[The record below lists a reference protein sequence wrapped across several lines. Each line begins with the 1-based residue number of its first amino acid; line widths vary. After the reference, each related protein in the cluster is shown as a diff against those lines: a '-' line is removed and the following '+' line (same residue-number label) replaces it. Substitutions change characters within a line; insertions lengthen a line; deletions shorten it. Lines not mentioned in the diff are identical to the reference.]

1 MNATNAT
8 TTFQQTPP
16 TRQHT
21 SIKAYSL
28 VPAHHKTHAQMCHQP
43 ASASLS
49 SLLSPLSSLL
59 SPLFSLLSSL
69 SSSYCLLCVKQ
80 LGVAGY
86 LPATF
91 LGMRNH
97 RVWCAFS
104 WIFKA
109 NRLNALNP
117 TATMVDISPIA
128 QPPRLLI
135 YLMVRPIM
143 DTDRG
148 FVQEWFGYLQIG
160 NFRTNPSGSYK
171 YS

>member
-8 TTFQQTPP
+8 TTLQQTPL

-28 VPAHHKTHAQMCHQP
+28 VPPHHKTHAQMCH
-43 ASASLS
+43 
-49 SLLSPLSSLL
+49 LL
-59 SPLFSLLSSL
+59 SPLFSSL
-69 SSSYCLLCVKQ
+69 SSYCLLCVKQ

-109 NRLNALNP
+109 DRLNALNP
-117 TATMVDISPIA
+117 NATMVGISPIA

-135 YLMVRPIM
+135 YLMIGLSWTQTVGLSKNGLDISR
-143 DTDRG
+143 
-148 FVQEWFGYLQIG
+148 LG